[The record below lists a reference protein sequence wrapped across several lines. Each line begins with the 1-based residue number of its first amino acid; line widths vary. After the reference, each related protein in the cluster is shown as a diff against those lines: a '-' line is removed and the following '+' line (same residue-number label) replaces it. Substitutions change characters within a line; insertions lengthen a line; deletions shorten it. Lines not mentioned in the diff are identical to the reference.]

1 VEQLRTLGAQI
12 DLRQIAQRAHVIVG
26 VKGAATGSAL
36 EQAGDAPVIAVG
48 RSLDARTLAAAI
60 SALTIER

>member
-12 DLRQIAQRAHVIVG
+12 DLRQTAQRAHVIVG
-26 VKGAATGSAL
+26 VKGAAAGSAL

-48 RSLDARTLAAAI
+48 RSLDQRARAAAV
-60 SALTIER
+60 SSLTIER